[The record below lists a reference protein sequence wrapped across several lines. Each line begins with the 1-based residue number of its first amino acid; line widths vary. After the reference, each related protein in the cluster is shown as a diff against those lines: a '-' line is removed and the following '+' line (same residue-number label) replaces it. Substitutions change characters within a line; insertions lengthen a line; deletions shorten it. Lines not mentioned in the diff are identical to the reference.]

1 MRGTIPNKSTTV
13 PAGRPATALAVAV
26 LGVVGLALG
35 AYPRQSALRLRAP
48 EISLRRTELYPED
61 APPRDA
67 VKRAVFERINEDR
80 AKAGLRAVRWDE
92 GAARA
97 ADAFCAGQVAEKT
110 RGHFLTDGVPPYAR
124 MSFAGV
130 FGMGSENSVSWVTS
144 AENFSEP
151 LVKLALDGH
160 AEMMREKAPADGHRK
175 TILDPSASH
184 VGVGYAAGQG
194 RFQMA
199 QEFLARAMRSL
210 SLSPLSGSTT
220 GVFVEGRPLPDLNL
234 RFVTIAWEPSPRPL
248 SRQEAS
254 GRTSYSYPNAQLSYI
269 PEGLRSMRVSGT
281 TSEDRLKIRADRSF
295 TFAFVPSRPGLYSLV
310 FYLSAG
316 PSKTP
321 RPGASAALW
330 FD

>member
-1 MRGTIPNKSTTV
+1 MRGTHPNKRPTA
-13 PAGRPATALAVAV
+13 PPGRPAMALAAAA
-26 LGVVGLALG
+26 LGVIGLALG
-35 AYPRQSALRLRAP
+35 AHPRQTALRLRAP
-48 EISLRRTELYPED
+48 DMPLRRTELYPED
-61 APPRDA
+61 EPPRDA
-67 VKRAVFERINEDR
+67 IKRAVFERINGDR
-80 AKAGLRAVRWDE
+80 AAAGLRAVRWDE

-97 ADAFCAGQVAEKT
+97 ADAFCAGQVGEKT

-144 AENFSEP
+144 AESFSDP
-151 LVKLALDGH
+151 LVKLALEGH
-160 AEMMREKAPADGHRK
+160 AEMMRERPPADGHRR
-175 TILDPSASH
+175 TILDPYATH

-199 QEFLARAMRSL
+199 QEFFARGMRSL
-210 SLSPLSGSTT
+210 SLSPLSGGAA
-220 GVFVEGRPLPDLNL
+220 GVLVEGRPLPELAL
-234 RFVTIAWEPSPRPL
+234 RFVTIAWEASPRPL
-248 SRQEAS
+248 TRQEAS

-269 PEGLRSMRVSGT
+269 PEGFRSIRVSGT

-295 TFAFVPSRPGLYSLV
+295 TFDLVPSRPGLYCLV
-310 FYLSAG
+310 FYLSAS

-321 RPGASAALW
+321 RPGASAVLW